1 MIRAFFTALFV
12 LMFVRFAVWAARLLT
27 GGRRG
32 EEIPSGSGSGGRF
45 EGVGGS
51 GAAGRSGAEGRAGS
65 GAAAAGRR
73 QSPRRVSP
81 GEIVDVP
88 FTEVPP
94 PESTKRM

>member
-32 EEIPSGSGSGGRF
+32 EEIPSGSRA
-45 EGVGGS
+45 GS
-51 GAAGRSGAEGRAGS
+51 GAAGR
-65 GAAAAGRR
+65 R
-73 QSPRRVSP
+73 QSQRRVSP

>member
-32 EEIPSGSGSGGRF
+32 EGSGS
-45 EGVGGS
+45 V
-51 GAAGRSGAEGRAGS
+51 
-65 GAAAAGRR
+65 GRR
-73 QSPRRVSP
+73 PSPRRVSP

>member
-12 LMFVRFAVWAARLLT
+12 LMFIRFAVWAARLLT

-51 GAAGRSGAEGRAGS
+51 GAGGRSGGEGRAGS
-65 GAAAAGRR
+65 GAAGRR
-73 QSPRRVSP
+73 HSPRRVSP
-81 GEIVDVP
+81 GEIVYVP